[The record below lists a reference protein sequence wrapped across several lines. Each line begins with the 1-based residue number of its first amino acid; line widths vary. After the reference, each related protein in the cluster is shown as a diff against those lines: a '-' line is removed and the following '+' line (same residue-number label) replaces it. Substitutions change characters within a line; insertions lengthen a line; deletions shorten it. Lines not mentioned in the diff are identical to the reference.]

1 MYNSRPSS
9 VTRGQEWTE
18 SLPEICQRAV
28 LRKHVRR
35 ALDAQAC
42 PASALGA
49 LSVPLWTKTTVY
61 TYIYVWFYPH

>member
-1 MYNSRPSS
+1 M
-9 VTRGQEWTE
+9 TRGQGWTE

-28 LRKHVRR
+28 LRKGVRR

-61 TYIYVWFYPH
+61 THFYVWIHPQ